1 MINLLLYAF
10 CWNTIIHIDSLGC
23 NKTLKYTLSPAVC
36 DEISAKFWEDRL
48 LSLQSI
54 DCEFIKSSIRSAF
67 DIWHYNVPSITFQES
82 PYSTASIV
90 ISSKVGGYENDAT
103 LATAHGVWRCGD
115 SSQVQMK
122 ISLDDDRCWYT
133 DSSFCHSIV
142 DHELLTFIAL
152 GLGWGISVAG
162 VAYVLCKPFD
172 KIDSTF
178 RIVTWTGFFCSP
190 LLLWGGILP
199 CLHCFDFVTTM
210 VHEIGHV
217 LGLGHADDNSG
228 QNCGCGQDV
237 VTCSAYDIEDELPVM
252 WSTLVKR
259 PTACPSQNDVDGAR
273 TIYDG
278 DCDEPT
284 VCYFSTSYAGFA
296 RIGLAL
302 VYSFLLSWCMVCT
315 RNTVCTIKKRIE
327 SKRAVVKPT
336 SVQLGAVRTNSR
348 PRSRPPTSTSALAPL
363 RSNATRD
370 RVRR

>member
-1 MINLLLYAF
+1 MIHLLLYSF
-10 CWNTIIHIDSLGC
+10 SWNTLIPIDSLGC

-67 DIWHYNVPSITFQES
+67 DIWHYNVPSITFEETPS
-82 PYSTASIV
+82 SYASIV

-103 LATAHGVWRCGD
+103 LATVHGAWRCD
-115 SSQVQMK
+115 EDASQVNMK

-142 DHELLTFIAL
+142 EQEFLTLIVL
-152 GLGWGISVAG
+152 GLGWGISVVG
-162 VAYVLCKPFD
+162 VAYVLYKPFD

-190 LLLWGGILP
+190 LLLWGATLP

-237 VTCSAYDIEDELPVM
+237 VTCSAFELEDELPVM
-252 WSTLVKR
+252 WSTLMKR

-273 TIYDG
+273 TIYG
-278 DCDEPT
+278 GNCDTPAI
-284 VCYFSTSYAGFA
+284 CYFSTSYAGFA

-302 VYSFLLSWCMVCT
+302 VYSFLLSWFMVFT
-315 RNTVCTIKKRIE
+315 RNTICTVKKRVE
-327 SKRAVVKPT
+327 SKRAIVKPT
-336 SVQLGAVRTNSR
+336 SVQLSSVQTVKRPQSR
-348 PRSRPPTSTSALAPL
+348 QPKPTSGLPPR
-363 RSNATRD
+363 RSNASRE
-370 RVRR
+370 RVR